1 VVLSGVANGVIIA
14 DAVAVVPDDA
24 LPNTATWEPT
34 IVTSG
39 DYEVHG
45 KWPAHANH
53 PSFLHTN

>member
-1 VVLSGVANGVIIA
+1 MANGVIIA